1 MSLYLLDTNTVSHF
15 LNVQSPRHN
24 LVIRHIG
31 ALADSE
37 TVMVSILAIYEYSYG
52 IENAPDEIKKRQLQR
67 ALAQLLQDIPAAD
80 LSIAVAAKYGELK
93 YRSKRQYNAVTTDL
107 KKIYPS
113 ATEEEAL
120 GALQEFSERWDQKY
134 PRINKSWRANWEN
147 LNTLFEYPPQI
158 RKAIYTTNAI
168 ESLNSAIRKAT
179 KRRKVFPTDDSARK
193 VIYLAIQEEPK
204 KWSMPIRDW
213 KAALNRF
220 MILFN
225 ESLIQHTGGVAM
237 PRQSISLTEPN

>member
-1 MSLYLLDTNTVSHF
+1 MSSHRAITR
-15 LNVQSPRHN
+15 LS
-24 LVIRHIG
+24 G

-37 TVMVSILAIYEYSYG
+37 TVMVSILAYSYG

-67 ALAQLLQDIPAAD
+67 ALAQLLQDIPVAD
-80 LSIAVAAKYGELK
+80 LSIAAAAKYGDLK
-93 YRSKRQYNAVTTDL
+93 YRSKRQLLTQSITSSTELRKAMRQYNAVTTDL

-134 PRINKSWRANWEN
+134 PRISKSWRANWEN
-147 LNTLFEYPPQI
+147 LNTLFEYPPRI

-193 VIYLAIQEEPK
+193 VIYLAIQEASK

-225 ESLIQHTGGVAM
+225 ESLIQHTTAV
-237 PRQSISLTEPN
+237 P